1 MAVYGI
7 TGVSGYIGTRLCE
20 LLAARPDVERIV
32 GLDVKPPPRPTP
44 KLDFR
49 QQDVARPFDD
59 AFEGVDVAIHLA
71 WILNPVHDAAFMTAV
86 NLGGTRHFLRACER
100 AAVRRVVA
108 ASSATAYGAQ
118 PDNPVPLPERWP
130 VRPDQAYQYA
140 REKAVMEG
148 MIQVWARFR
157 PAVEVVIARPCIVI
171 GPNVDNFIS
180 RMLLKPVVPMIRGED
195 PPMQFVHE
203 EDVVRAFAAM
213 ARGGPAGTFN
223 IAGDGLLHQSAIV
236 RRFGGRVVYVPERAV
251 EALAWTGW
259 KLNVRRLVEAPP
271 SLVPFMRFPWAVD
284 NRLFKDS
291 FGFSYT
297 YDTVAALDALRASR
311 TPGRISWRTDPV

>member
-1 MAVYGI
+1 MAVFGI

-20 LLAARPDVERIV
+20 LLADQPDVERIV
-32 GLDVKPPPRPTP
+32 GIDVRPPRKPLRR
-44 KLDFR
+44 LDFR
-49 QQDVARPFDD
+49 EHDVSRPFDD
-59 AFEGVDVAIHLA
+59 ALHGVDVALHLA

-100 AAVRRVVA
+100 AGVRRVVA
-108 ASSATAYGAQ
+108 ASSATAYGAW

-130 VRPDQAYQYA
+130 VRPDQPYQYA

-157 PAVEVVIARPCIVI
+157 TAVEVVIARPCIVI

-180 RMLLKPVVPMIRGED
+180 RMLLKPVVPMVRGED

-203 EDVVRAFAAM
+203 EDVARAFLAM
-213 ARGGPAGTFN
+213 ARRAPAGTYN
-223 IAGDGLLHQSAIV
+223 IAGDGLLPQSEVV
-236 RRFGGRVVYVPERAV
+236 RRFGGRVVHAPERVV

-259 KLNVRRLVEAPP
+259 KLRSVVEAPP

-284 NRLFKDS
+284 NRLFKET
-291 FGFSYT
+291 FGFSYA
-297 YDTVAALDALRASR
+297 YDTAAALDALRAAHPS
-311 TPGRISWRTDPV
+311 G